1 MNFDVTH
8 ALFAIR
14 SLSGACGGRSTVSIW
29 RIAAKLICHA
39 ALSPFP
45 SFSSGSL
52 QGRVVLDII
61 LATGEDLGAMATMV
75 VQATILGMEGAVRIT
90 MEIMVVQATI
100 QGMEGGVQITTA
112 IMVAQAIT
120 LADLTTMATMEDQA
134 TTLEAE
140 VVLATMATMEDQDT
154 TLVTM
159 ATMAVADQITTA
171 TTVGPA
177 ITPADR
183 VTMATTGTVAVGTTL
198 GAAQVSMGDQGGT
211 QGPRSTGKWS
221 VPLSE
226 VGSTF
231 WIQFYFCLSFSC
243 RSGGDSSSGRWW
255 GVCRKT
261 TIQRSA
267 AVRSLMNRNKIHRR
281 HILARNLSLRT
292 ATLYQF
298 TFSWNLAFGPC
309 IHSFFCLSP
318 FKTCIR
324 DF

>member
-1 MNFDVTH
+1 
-8 ALFAIR
+8 
-14 SLSGACGGRSTVSIW
+14 
-29 RIAAKLICHA
+29 
-39 ALSPFP
+39 
-45 SFSSGSL
+45 
-52 QGRVVLDII
+52 
-61 LATGEDLGAMATMV
+61 MV
-75 VQATILGMEGAVRIT
+75 VDPIT
-90 MEIMVVQATI
+90 ME
-100 QGMEGGVQITTA
+100 
-112 IMVAQAIT
+112 AQAIT
-120 LADLTTMATMEDQA
+120 LADLT
-134 TTLEAE
+134 
-140 VVLATMATMEDQDT
+140 TMATMEDQDT

-183 VTMATTGTVAVGTTL
+183 VTMATMGTVAVGTTL

-255 GVCRKT
+255 GVCCKT

-267 AVRSLMNRNKIHRR
+267 AVRSLMNRNKIYRR
-281 HILARNLSLRT
+281 HVLARN
-292 ATLYQF
+292 
-298 TFSWNLAFGPC
+298 P
-309 IHSFFCLSP
+309 H
-318 FKTCIR
+318 
-324 DF
+324 

>member
-1 MNFDVTH
+1 M
-8 ALFAIR
+8 
-14 SLSGACGGRSTVSIW
+14 GSIW

-61 LATGEDLGAMATMV
+61 LATGEDLGAMATM
-75 VQATILGMEGAVRIT
+75 
-90 MEIMVVQATI
+90 
-100 QGMEGGVQITTA
+100 
-112 IMVAQAIT
+112 
-120 LADLTTMATMEDQA
+120 EDQA

-140 VVLATMATMEDQDT
+140 VVLATMATMVDLDT
-154 TLVTM
+154 TLGTM

-226 VGSTF
+226 L
-231 WIQFYFCLSFSC
+231 WQ
-243 RSGGDSSSGRWW
+243 WW
-255 GVCRKT
+255 
-261 TIQRSA
+261 
-267 AVRSLMNRNKIHRR
+267 
-281 HILARNLSLRT
+281 
-292 ATLYQF
+292 
-298 TFSWNLAFGPC
+298 
-309 IHSFFCLSP
+309 
-318 FKTCIR
+318 
-324 DF
+324 

>member
-1 MNFDVTH
+1 
-8 ALFAIR
+8 
-14 SLSGACGGRSTVSIW
+14 
-29 RIAAKLICHA
+29 
-39 ALSPFP
+39 
-45 SFSSGSL
+45 
-52 QGRVVLDII
+52 
-61 LATGEDLGAMATMV
+61 
-75 VQATILGMEGAVRIT
+75 
-90 MEIMVVQATI
+90 
-100 QGMEGGVQITTA
+100 
-112 IMVAQAIT
+112 MVAQAIT
-120 LADLTTMATMEDQA
+120 LADLT
-134 TTLEAE
+134 
-140 VVLATMATMEDQDT
+140 TMATMEDQDT

-231 WIQFYFCLSFSC
+231 WIRFHFCLSFSC

-281 HILARNLSLRT
+281 HVLARNLSLRT

>member
-140 VVLATMATMEDQDT
+140 VVLATMATMVDLDT
-154 TLVTM
+154 TLGTM

-183 VTMATTGTVAVGTTL
+183 VTMATTGTVAVATTL

-231 WIQFYFCLSFSC
+231 WIRFYFCLSFSC

>member
-1 MNFDVTH
+1 M
-8 ALFAIR
+8 
-14 SLSGACGGRSTVSIW
+14 GVSVW

-61 LATGEDLGAMATMV
+61 LATGEDLGAMEIMV
-75 VQATILGMEGAVRIT
+75 VQATIQGMEGAVRIT
-90 MEIMVVQATI
+90 MEIMVAQATI

-140 VVLATMATMEDQDT
+140 VVLATMATMVDLDT
-154 TLVTM
+154 TLG
-159 ATMAVADQITTA
+159 TMAVADQITTA

-183 VTMATTGTVAVGTTL
+183 VTMATTGTVAVGTSL

-226 VGSTF
+226 L
-231 WIQFYFCLSFSC
+231 WQ
-243 RSGGDSSSGRWW
+243 WW
-255 GVCRKT
+255 
-261 TIQRSA
+261 
-267 AVRSLMNRNKIHRR
+267 
-281 HILARNLSLRT
+281 
-292 ATLYQF
+292 
-298 TFSWNLAFGPC
+298 
-309 IHSFFCLSP
+309 
-318 FKTCIR
+318 
-324 DF
+324 